1 MPIAPTY
8 PGVYIEEIPSGV
20 RTITGVSTSVA
31 AFIDFFQRGFL
42 NRAIQIFSM
51 ADFEREFGGLE
62 ARSEASY
69 AIQQFFRNGGTEAW
83 VVRTASGSPAAAN
96 VQIQTA
102 PGGSTA
108 LTITAGAFHP
118 SRTNPGTWGNDL
130 RVRLDYPA
138 PTSNGRF
145 NLTIM
150 LVRERNGDRTVLQSE
165 TFLNLSM
172 DASDAR
178 FVETVINDE
187 MSGSRLVH
195 VTAAGSDPPCQNGT
209 VSGALVDPLGITA
222 LQPRVNVAIGSG
234 AAATATLARAP
245 ATIEEARVLLEAA
258 IRAARPESRSFSQ
271 ASVTVVDNRLRVLAG
286 PTSVSDQIIFSNAGP
301 DLTFQTLGL
310 DTGQNVQGL
319 QSDNLSAAFP
329 LPAGQ
334 VQITIGGSGPVT
346 LTLAAMNDLAAA
358 RDELEARIRAGAAD
372 AAVLPGETDAFALAR
387 VSTRSSAGDDR
398 LIVLA
403 GLPGRDVSFA
413 AVGADT
419 TAADL
424 GLVTPPATTLS
435 AFVSGNL
442 AVVPTIA
449 AGAAVNVTIGGN
461 GPHPATLGAA
471 ADLTAIAAELQAAM
485 RAADAA
491 ATFTSTVVQAYTG
504 PGENRLLVFPG
515 TSTDT
520 VVFAA
525 APLDATTVGE
535 LHLTPATG
543 AQENV
548 QLYCL
553 GATTPPIGAQGPC
566 NVGNDG
572 DLPDAAALIGN
583 RVDKTGM
590 YALEDVDLFN
600 LLCIPRAASLPT
612 GQEAAVMSAAISYC
626 EEKRA
631 FFIMDTP
638 PNIDT
643 VAEIRTWLNNNATLR
658 HKNAA
663 LYFPRVQI
671 PDPLNGFRLRT
682 VGASGTIAGLYA
694 RTDSN
699 RGVWKAPAGTE
710 ANLRN
715 VQKLDY
721 ALTDPEN
728 GALNPLAINCLRT
741 FPIYGSVCWGARTLD
756 GSDQQASE
764 WKYVPVRRL
773 ALFLEESLYR
783 GTKWVVFEPN
793 DEPLWSQIRLNVGAF
808 MHNLFK
814 QGAFQ
819 GNTPRDA
826 YFVKCDKETTT
837 QNDRNLGIVNILV
850 GFAPLKPAEFVI
862 IKIQQIAGQIQT

>member
-31 AFIDFFQRGFL
+31 AFVDFFQRGFMD
-42 NRAIQIFSM
+42 RAVQIFSM

-83 VVRTASGSPAAAN
+83 VVRTASGSPRAAD
-96 VQIQTA
+96 VQILTA
-102 PGGSTA
+102 PGGVPA
-108 LTITAGAFHP
+108 LTVTAGAFHAT
-118 SRTNPGTWGNDL
+118 RTNPGTWGNDL
-130 RVRLDYPA
+130 RLRIDYPA
-138 PTSNGRF
+138 PTSNNRF
-145 NLTIM
+145 NLTVM
-150 LVRERNGDRTVLQSE
+150 LVRERNGDRTILQSE
-165 TFLNLSM
+165 TFLGLSM
-172 DASDAR
+172 NPSDAR
-178 FVETVINDE
+178 FVETVVNDDL
-187 MSGSRLVH
+187 SGSRLVH
-195 VTAAGSDPPCQNGT
+195 VAASGNTPPCQNGT
-209 VSGALVDPLGITA
+209 LSGALVDPLTITA
-222 LQPRVNVAIGSG
+222 AQPRVNVAIGSG
-234 AAATATLARAP
+234 SAVTATLARAP
-245 ATIEEARVLLEAA
+245 STIEEARALLEAA
-258 IRAARPESRSFSQ
+258 IRAAQPQNRAFSQ
-271 ASVTVVDNRLRVLAG
+271 ASVTVVNNRLRVLAG
-286 PTSVSDQIIFSNAGP
+286 PTTVSDRVVFSNAGP

-310 DTGQNVQGL
+310 GAGQNVQGL
-319 QSDNLSAAFP
+319 QSDNVSGAFT
-329 LPAGQ
+329 LPTGQ
-334 VQITIGGSGPVT
+334 VQITVGGSGPVT

-358 RDELEARIRAGAAD
+358 RDELEAQIRLGATD
-372 AAVLPGETDAFALAR
+372 AAVLPAETDAFALAR
-387 VSTRSSAGDDR
+387 VITRSSVGDDR

-403 GLPGRDVSFA
+403 GLPGLAVSFSA
-413 AVGADT
+413 AGADT

-424 GLVTPPATTLS
+424 GLLTPPATTLS
-435 AFVSGNL
+435 ACVSANL

-449 AGAAVNVTIGGN
+449 AGAAVDVTIGGN
-461 GPHPATLGAA
+461 GPHTATLGAA
-471 ADLTAIAAELQAAM
+471 ATLADIAASLQTAIRNANVS
-485 RAADAA
+485 
-491 ATFTSTVVQAYTG
+491 ATFTGAVVVPYAA
-504 PGENRLLVFPG
+504 PGENRLVVFPG
-515 TSTDT
+515 VSLDT
-520 VVFAA
+520 VVFTA
-525 APLDATTVGE
+525 APLDGTTVNQ
-535 LHLTPATG
+535 LLLTPADG

-548 QLYCL
+548 QLYRL
-553 GATTPPIGAQGPC
+553 GATTGPVGAQGPC
-566 NVGNDG
+566 NAGDDG
-572 DLPDAAALIGN
+572 TPPDALALIGN
-583 RVDKTGM
+583 RVNKTGM

-600 LLCIPRAASLPT
+600 LLCIPCSASLGAGP
-612 GQEAAVMSAAISYC
+612 EAAVMSAAITYC

-638 PNIDT
+638 PGIDT
-643 VAEIRTWLNNNATLR
+643 VAEIRTWLDNNATLR

-663 LYFPRVQI
+663 LYFPQVRI
-671 PDPLNGFRLRT
+671 PDPLNGFRLRP

-710 ANLRN
+710 ADLRN

-728 GALNPLAINCLRT
+728 GALNPLGINCLRT
-741 FPIYGSVCWGARTLD
+741 FPIYGNVCWGARTLE

-793 DEPLWSQIRLNVGAF
+793 DEPLWAQIRLNVGAF

-819 GNTPRDA
+819 GTTPREA